1 MGEYH
6 PGVILVWCVIASSGD
21 YISNDLDVSRWQHHH
36 WDNNPL
42 HSNCVRPCN
51 HVSYHSCRRV
61 FAKHHSSYNR
71 QRPKLNM
78 LHNVSIYIQLPGPS
92 WICITIAQPT
102 HKANCDTQ
110 AEIGVVVGR
119 KNNRRGRLL
128 NTLIN
133 SNNEVINVTFAR
145 NEQRKFTPKIS
156 SNPPR
161 SFKISAIV
169 SKRTKQ
175 IAPDYWSSE
184 CGPSW
189 IPSDHIRV
197 KPN

>member
-21 YISNDLDVSRWQHHH
+21 YISRWS
-36 WDNNPL
+36 L
-42 HSNCVRPCN
+42 M
-51 HVSYHSCRRV
+51 RR
-61 FAKHHSSYNR
+61 ADDIIIETIIH
-71 QRPKLNM
+71 
-78 LHNVSIYIQLPGPS
+78 YIQTAYVHAIMSRTTVAGECLLNIIHHTAARGLS

-119 KNNRRGRLL
+119 KNNRQGRLL

-133 SNNEVINVTFAR
+133 SNNEVINEHVTFAR
-145 NEQRKFTPKIS
+145 NEQIVSLRQKS
-156 SNPPR
+156 SATL
-161 SFKISAIV
+161 KISAIV
-169 SKRTKQ
+169 SKHTKR
-175 IAPDYWSSE
+175 IAPDYWGSE

-197 KPN
+197 MPN